1 MPKNGEDFSS
11 GKYLP
16 GVKDPP
22 VPPKPSWT
30 SPLS

>member
-11 GKYLP
+11 EKYLP
-16 GVKDPP
+16 GVKDP
-22 VPPKPSWT
+22 VPPKPSWA